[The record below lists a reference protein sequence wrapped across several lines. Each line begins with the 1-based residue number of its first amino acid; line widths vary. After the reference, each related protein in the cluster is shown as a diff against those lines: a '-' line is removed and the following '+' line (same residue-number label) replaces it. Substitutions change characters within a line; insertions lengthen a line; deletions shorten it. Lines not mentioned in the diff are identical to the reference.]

1 MHLANNSPR
10 YDAVSQALH
19 WITVA
24 LIIVLLLTG
33 KVGDVDADEPRSAL
47 FMWHGSLGTLVLLFA
62 AARVIW
68 LFVSPPPPLPQGMR
82 RISRVLA
89 YGMHLALYVLL
100 FALPL
105 SGWLASSAEGAPI
118 NFFGIASLP
127 TWQVRIPQ
135 ETTATTA
142 SGSEAAE
149 TKEAGES
156 TEELFEDV
164 HEVLGNVLLVL
175 ASLHTLAAFKH
186 QLIDRDGLLL
196 RMLPRAGWL
205 RGGRPIE
212 SIRMPPGPDR
222 TVR

>member
-1 MHLANNSPR
+1 MQLANDSPR
-10 YDAVSQALH
+10 YDAVAQALH
-19 WITVA
+19 WITVV

-62 AARVIW
+62 AARIIW
-68 LFVSPPPPLPQGMR
+68 LFFRPSPPLPQGMT
-82 RISRVLA
+82 RISRILA
-89 YGMHLALYVLL
+89 HGMHLALYALL

-105 SGWLASSAEGAPI
+105 SGWLASSAEGAAI

-127 TWQVRIPQ
+127 TWQVRIPRQ
-135 ETTATTA
+135 ETTPTTA
-142 SGSEAAE
+142 TGSEAAE
-149 TKEAGES
+149 TTEDGES

-186 QLIDRDGLLL
+186 QLIDRDGLLS
-196 RMLPRAGWL
+196 RMLPKAGWL
-205 RGGRPIE
+205 RTSRPVE
-212 SIRMPPGPDR
+212 SIRMPR
-222 TVR
+222 SS